1 MLPLLVCLSLCVYSQ
16 GSPLGCRWL
25 DDKFRQYSHKSLELL
40 DTMVNNSTN
49 SSVEPEEMVIFPQ
62 ELYRQTFNASAED
75 KLALAAQIM
84 NETVAL
90 LMEDHSG
97 ASWDEKQVENL
108 VNVLTQQADNL
119 QACMV
124 SPGHKRS
131 EEVERYFNRL
141 SNHILKKMDYSA
153 AAWELIRE
161 EIETLLMQ
169 THLLV
174 STLLST
180 P

>member
-25 DDKFRQYSHKSLELL
+25 DAKFRQYSHKSLELL

-108 VNVLTQQADNL
+108 VNVLTQQAETFPIR
-119 QACMV
+119 C
-124 SPGHKRS
+124 
-131 EEVERYFNRL
+131 VERYFNRL